1 MTIEIKYYKASI
13 PVMFKITLI
22 SFALLNGL
30 AYLIFTIL
38 LKTPFE
44 EVFSRNWI
52 ILVFVPLT
60 QGLIQPLVDRKGIM
74 TIKNSTNFENLSE
87 KVESILVE
95 KGYQEISRDNNSSTF
110 EKKSKLK
117 KVTNLHGGKIIIDY
131 RENSI
136 LIVGQKV
143 LLNLIESK
151 IKWDKT

>member
-13 PVMFKITLI
+13 PAMFKIALI
-22 SFALLNGL
+22 SFVLLNGL

-44 EVFSRNWI
+44 ELFGKNWI

-60 QGLIQPLVDRKGIM
+60 QGLIQPLVDKKGIM
-74 TIKNSTNFENLSE
+74 TIKNSINFENISE
-87 KVESILVE
+87 KIESILVE

-110 EKKSKLK
+110 EKISKIK
-117 KVTNLHGGKIIIDY
+117 KITNLHRGKITINY

-136 LIVGQKV
+136 LIVGQKI

-151 IKWDKT
+151 IK

>member
-1 MTIEIKYYKASI
+1 MTIGIKYYKASI

-44 EVFSRNWI
+44 ELFSRNWI

-60 QGLIQPLVDRKGIM
+60 QGIIRPLVDRKGIM

-87 KVESILVE
+87 KIESILVE
-95 KGYQEISRDNNSSTF
+95 KGYREISSDNNSSTF
-110 EKKSKLK
+110 EKISKIK
-117 KVTNLHGGKIIIDY
+117 KVTNLHGGKVIIDY
-131 RENSI
+131 SENSMS
-136 LIVGQKV
+136 IVGQKI

-151 IKWDKT
+151 IK